1 MVGQGIVV
9 NGPHARPGGRRRAK
23 IGLKTISESASPFN
37 SYKKFGCLFWVV
49 SSFSH
54 RVTCCADRIPGS
66 YCSSSVS
73 LRKFSLRVR
82 VTLQRQRREIKRNL
96 VLDNITELWQ
106 NTLEE
111 FTLSLLT
118 ELIVALYC
126 LNLFELTFLALAT
139 WRLCWYIGASA
150 RTYEPGAREPW
161 RWVKEATTPANFQ
174 IAASG
179 SLSLFQALGR
189 QN

>member
-1 MVGQGIVV
+1 M
-9 NGPHARPGGRRRAK
+9 
-23 IGLKTISESASPFN
+23 
-37 SYKKFGCLFWVV
+37 

-139 WRLCWYIGASA
+139 
-150 RTYEPGAREPW
+150 
-161 RWVKEATTPANFQ
+161 
-174 IAASG
+174 
-179 SLSLFQALGR
+179 
-189 QN
+189 